1 MWLARRRRWL
11 DDARVP
17 VPPAAVLLLASLTQL
32 APAQDAAAQ
41 EPMREFRNANASFHI
56 DLPADWRVLAPNEA
70 LQLRGNARAPA
81 RLGLSQPR
89 SFYAVGPVARWLA
102 GDFTGAW
109 LYVAEQ
115 ENEWHVEDDFATK
128 LAELWQEEGRTSG
141 DRHELSG
148 VQRTK
153 VGAQQVEAI
162 VATRNTTPAAGRPAL
177 TSLDVHAPAGG
188 RQVSLSFTCP
198 PDRFARQ
205 EPEFR
210 RWLATLTFA
219 RVTRQQESMGD
230 RLWTPIV
237 TGAVVGLALLLLY
250 KHTRGRR

>member
-1 MWLARRRRWL
+1 MWLACRCRWL

-17 VPPAAVLLLASLTQL
+17 VPPAAAILLLASLTQL
-32 APAQDAAAQ
+32 VPCPAQ
-41 EPMREFRNANASFHI
+41 EPLRQFRNANASFHI
-56 DLPADWRVLAPNEA
+56 DLPADWRVLSPNEA
-70 LQLRGNARAPA
+70 LQLRSDARAPS

-102 GDFTGAW
+102 GDFTTAW

-115 ENEWHVEDDFATK
+115 ENEWHVEDDFAAK
-128 LAELWQEEGRTSG
+128 LAELWQQESRTSG
-141 DRHELSG
+141 DRHELTG

-162 VATRNTTPAAGRPAL
+162 VAIRTTTSAAGRPAL

-188 RQVSLSFTCP
+188 TQVSLSFTCP
-198 PDRFARQ
+198 PDQFARQ

-219 RVTRQQESMGD
+219 RVSRQQESMGD